1 MAQSRPRMGTTVGV
15 MITRDI
21 RAFLRAAT
29 AERILSGWNFYEL
42 RPGERRWTYS
52 PTGAQSCDVDEPDVI
67 AYCGMLRAAGVQ
79 PRYVGD

>member
-1 MAQSRPRMGTTVGV
+1 MAQSPALAGTTVRV

-29 AERILSGWNFYEL
+29 AERILNGWNFYEL

-52 PTGAQSCDVDEPDVI
+52 PTGGGSCDVDESAVI
-67 AYCGMLRAAGVQ
+67 AYCGMLRAAGVR
-79 PRYVGD
+79 PRYLGE

>member
-1 MAQSRPRMGTTVGV
+1 MTQSQALVGTTVGV

-29 AERILSGWNFYEL
+29 AARILSGWNFYEL

-52 PTGAQSCDVDEPDVI
+52 PMGGDSCDVDEPGVI
-67 AYCGMLRAAGVQ
+67 AYCGMLAAAGVQ